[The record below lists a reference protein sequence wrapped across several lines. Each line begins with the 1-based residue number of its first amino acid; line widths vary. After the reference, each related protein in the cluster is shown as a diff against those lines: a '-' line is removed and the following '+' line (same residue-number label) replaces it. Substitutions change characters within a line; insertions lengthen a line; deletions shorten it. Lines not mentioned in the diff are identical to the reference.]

1 MKFNPARYYSFWIVI
16 ASIVGLILGIIY
28 KIPLYQIIFFIV
40 LIVAGVICLI
50 KLYKEH
56 KNYRRFDLD
65 GKNDC

>member
-1 MKFNPARYYSFWIVI
+1 MKFNPAMYYSFWIVI
-16 ASIVGLILGIIY
+16 ASIVGLIFGIIY

-56 KNYRRFDLD
+56 KKYRRFDLD
-65 GKNDC
+65 GKDDC